1 MQTWLM
7 RLPGL
12 LFSGV
17 FMLAFGLVGIFFGV
31 KPVIETLAMA
41 WTVQDWPT
49 VPAEVLHAQLHESRG
64 SKGSITYRVE
74 ARYRYVIDDQGYESQ
89 RIGLDESSGSDNI
102 GDWHQRWADRLQASQ
117 AQNLKVLAYVDPANP
132 ARAVL
137 EPHIRWPMLFFRLPF
152 ALVFTGVG
160 LGAGWAF
167 IRICRGQPAQPE
179 VQRKLNG
186 RKGGAAALGVFAF
199 FWCGLCLP
207 MVALVWSDGDASW
220 VAKLVISIF
229 GLIGIGLAV
238 GAWKARRA

>member
-1 MQTWLM
+1 MQSWLM

-17 FMLAFGLVGIFFGV
+17 FMLAFGLVGIFFGI
-31 KPVIETLAMA
+31 KPTIETLAMA
-41 WTVQDWPT
+41 WTVQGWQA
-49 VPAEVLHAQLHESRG
+49 VPAEVLHAQLHEHRG
-64 SKGSITYRVE
+64 SKGSTTYRVE
-74 ARYRYVIDDQGYESQ
+74 ARYRYVIDDQAHESE

-102 GDWHQRWADRLQASQ
+102 GDWHQRWADRLQTSQ
-117 AQNLKVLAYVDPANP
+117 AQNLKVLAYVDPANS

-179 VQRKLNG
+179 IQRKLDTRG
-186 RKGGAAALGVFAF
+186 GGAAALGLFAF

-220 VAKLVISIF
+220 VAKLVISVF

-238 GAWKARRA
+238 GAWKARR